1 MGILKKSSLGLVKK
15 VNIKQLSLLF
25 LGNKNHMNQQN
36 QFEFAGEN
44 KPTKIRTITGTFKY
58 CNSGT
63 QEVKTVT
70 CLFDER
76 SEKYELTMVYVVE
89 FGYKLAFSKS
99 DNEFLVN
106 D

>member
-1 MGILKKSSLGLVKK
+1 MF
-15 VNIKQLSLLF
+15 Q
-25 LGNKNHMNQQN
+25 
-36 QFEFAGEN
+36 GEE
-44 KPTKIRTITGTFKY
+44 KPIKIRIITGTFKY

-76 SEKYELTMVYVVE
+76 SEYYELTKVYVVE
-89 FGYKLAFSKS
+89 FGCKLIFCKS
-99 DNEFLVN
+99 DNQFLVN

>member
-1 MGILKKSSLGLVKK
+1 MK
-15 VNIKQLSLLF
+15 
-25 LGNKNHMNQQN
+25 QQN
-36 QFEFAGEN
+36 QFEFEGEN